1 MLQKYNINLIFPI
14 RISKR
19 IMIWKGSTIHAQSN
33 QTERFR
39 IFKKIN
45 KIMKSS
51 EKTSK
56 AIKSINSNKAE
67 QELMK

>member
-1 MLQKYNINLIFPI
+1 MWQMLQKYSINLIFPI

-19 IMIWKGSTIHAQSN
+19 IMIWKGSTIHAQIN
-33 QTERFR
+33 KIERFR

-67 QELMK
+67 QE

>member
-1 MLQKYNINLIFPI
+1 MLQKYNINRIFPI

-19 IMIWKGSTIHAQSN
+19 IMIWKGSTIQAQSN

-51 EKTSK
+51 EKTYK
-56 AIKSINSNKAE
+56 AIKSINSNKTE
-67 QELMK
+67 QEQTK

>member
-39 IFKKIN
+39 IFKKNN
-45 KIMKSS
+45 KIMISS
-51 EKTSK
+51 EKTPK

-67 QELMK
+67 QE